1 MEDEVGEKNIYSL
14 LFNNY
19 LDFKIF
25 IKNDNISGK
34 TNINWKILR
43 DINKWK
49 VKLKYFYTNIY
60 KENIENIKPKDITE
74 TN

>member
-1 MEDEVGEKNIYSL
+1 MEDEVGEKNIYRL

-34 TNINWKILR
+34 TNIN
-43 DINKWK
+43 
-49 VKLKYFYTNIY
+49 
-60 KENIENIKPKDITE
+60 
-74 TN
+74 